1 MKFKIS
7 KEHFSTGLKQVT
19 NVVSSKPQMAV
30 LNNVLI
36 KAEGGNVMLT
46 TTNLELGIR
55 CSIKAE
61 VEEPGDITLPVKKL
75 AAIINSMP
83 RQEVVVESSDGQTA
97 QHTFRRH
104 GS

>member
-1 MKFKIS
+1 MARRRVNGRQQNRNTIMKFKIS

-61 VEEPGDITLPVKKL
+61 VEEP
-75 AAIINSMP
+75 AI
-83 RQEVVVESSDGQTA
+83 
-97 QHTFRRH
+97 
-104 GS
+104 